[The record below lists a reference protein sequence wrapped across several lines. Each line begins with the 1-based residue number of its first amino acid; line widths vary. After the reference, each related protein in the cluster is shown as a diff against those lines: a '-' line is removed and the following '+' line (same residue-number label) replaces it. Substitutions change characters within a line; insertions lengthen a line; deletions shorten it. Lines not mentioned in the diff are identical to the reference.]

1 MGDGLRVAVADD
13 HYLVREGIQ
22 RALEDADAAIDVVAA
37 VSTADELLDVVER
50 LVPDA
55 VVTDIRMPNGTEG
68 LEAAHT
74 IRQRHPDIGVVVLS
88 QYVDGQYALALF
100 SEGTDGLAY
109 LLKERIGEVDP
120 LADALSVVAEG
131 GSAIDPQV
139 LEALVAQRARTDD
152 SPLGDLTDREREVLQ
167 AMAEGGTN
175 ATIAE
180 KLHLSESSIEKYSS
194 SIFSKL
200 GLSEEPGVHRRVAAV
215 VAFLRDPDT
224 SAVGG

>member
-1 MGDGLRVAVADD
+1 MADALRVAIADD

-22 RALEDADAAIDVVAA
+22 RALEDADVEIEVVAA
-37 VSTADELLDVVER
+37 VSTADELLDAVER
-50 LVPDA
+50 LGPDA
-55 VVTDIRMPNGTEG
+55 VVTDIRMPDGTEG
-68 LEAAHT
+68 IEAAQT
-74 IRQRHPDIGVVVLS
+74 IRDRHPDIGVVVLS

-100 SEGTDGLAY
+100 SQGTEGLAY

-120 LADALSVVAEG
+120 LADALGVVIDG
-131 GSAIDPQV
+131 GSSIDSEV
-139 LEALVAQRARTDD
+139 LDALVAQRSRAES
-152 SPLGDLTDREREVLQ
+152 SPLRELTDREREVLH

-200 GLSEEPGVHRRVAAV
+200 GLSEEAGVHRRVAAV
-215 VAFLRDPDT
+215 VAFLRDPAT
-224 SAVGG
+224 EET

>member
-1 MGDGLRVAVADD
+1 MGEALRVAIADD

-22 RALEDADAAIDVVAA
+22 RALEDADIEVVAA
-37 VSTADELLDVVER
+37 VSTADELLDAVER
-50 LVPDA
+50 LSPDA
-55 VVTDIRMPNGTEG
+55 VVTDIRMPDGTEG
-68 LEAAHT
+68 IEAAQT
-74 IRQRHPDIGVVVLS
+74 IRDRHPDIGVVVLS

-100 SEGTDGLAY
+100 SQGPDGLAY
-109 LLKERIGEVDP
+109 LLKERIGDVDP
-120 LADALSVVAEG
+120 LTDALCVVAEG
-131 GSAIDPQV
+131 GSSIDPEV
-139 LEALVAQRARTDD
+139 LEALVTQRSRAGS
-152 SPLGDLTDREREVLQ
+152 SPLRDLTDREREVLQ

-215 VAFLRDPDT
+215 VAFLRDP
-224 SAVGG
+224 SAPEV